1 MWIPFDLLV
10 VGRLSTFANTTLAFP
25 ILVDL
30 FSPYRRFIKIPTW
43 SQETSQTTNYLPC
56 SSIWFLYIPPTATT
70 SLSCTVS
77 TILPLLQST
86 WLHACDLEKSSHSVS
101 IWQLN
106 LQDTHAF
113 RFVIIE
119 GILSQTPWPIRTKYG
134 TAGTEI
140 YGNAP
145 PNYKTP

>member
-1 MWIPFDLLV
+1 VWIPFDLLV

-25 ILVDL
+25 ILVDR

-56 SSIWFLYIPPTATT
+56 SSIWFLYRPQQLRLYLAPFQRYYHFYRARDCMPVT
-70 SLSCTVS
+70 SRSQV
-77 TILPLLQST
+77 IQ
-86 WLHACDLEKSSHSVS
+86 S